1 MIQFMS
7 DKVKKTACVKLK
19 IKDNPEFV
27 KYIASVFDLMQ
38 KISSAVHSEI
48 LNISNIG
55 GFKLTWKNKEYK
67 DAEEFRE
74 LPFIK
79 PVLDDF
85 FKDHD
90 NIGFSALRA
99 IYWSVVRMYR
109 SYVGR
114 NKKNMP
120 LPIRVNTNAVA
131 FKDATFKIKEDGSQI
146 IMSTMFDKK
155 IKIKLEVDDKKS
167 FIKNLKYIDFNDKG
181 FKQNAGG
188 IINMRTNHLV
198 LTTDDAYFECQDVD
212 SFIGV
217 DINMNLENFLT
228 WSDGDIISRPKEIQD
243 LLDKLKIY
251 NKLLGKENR
260 ALITGNSRTK
270 INKAKNR
277 MHKRYLPKAMRKWLY
292 PILDKKLKKGIAL
305 ALDTVTTG
313 ATNGSFGQEHFI
325 ACCKRYCEE
334 NGIFVYEIPT
344 PYTSQMCNECNF
356 IAKANRNGDKFKCIE
371 CGHEDHSDVNAAKN
385 IKAYA
390 DYLYSINF
398 ESHIGGNSKYHKSK
412 SAKIKAHFR
421 DPLNIPP
428 LLLRVKS

>member
-1 MIQFMS
+1 MS
-7 DKVKKTACVKLK
+7 DKVKKVACVKLK

-27 KYIASVFDLMQ
+27 KYIDSIFDLMQ

-48 LNISNIG
+48 SNISKIG
-55 GFKLTWKNKEYK
+55 SFKLIWKNKEYK
-67 DAEEFRE
+67 DSEEFRQ

-85 FKDHD
+85 FKEHA

-181 FKQNAGG
+181 FKENTGG

-217 DINMNLENFLT
+217 DINMNFKNFLT

-243 LLDKLKIY
+243 LLDKLKTY

-270 INKAKNR
+270 LNKAKDR
-277 MHKRYLPKAMRKWLY
+277 MHKRYLPKAMKKWLY

-313 ATNGSFGQEHFI
+313 ATNGSFGQEHVI

-334 NGIFVYEIPT
+334 NGIFIYEIPT
-344 PYTSQMCNECNF
+344 PYTSQMCNKCNV
-356 IAKANRNGDKFKCIE
+356 INKENRDGDKFKCVE

-385 IKAYA
+385 VKAYA
-390 DYLYSINF
+390 DYLYSIDF
-398 ESHIGGNSKYHKSK
+398 ESHIGGNRQYNISKI
-412 SAKIKAHFR
+412 AKIKDHFQWKR
-421 DPLNIPP
+421 NPLNI
-428 LLLRVKS
+428 